1 MKASDTIYS
10 ALRRRLMTGHYAPGS
25 QLKETE
31 IAAEFDL
38 SRTPVRAALSQLV
51 AQGLLVA
58 EPNRGVFVAEWTE
71 RDLQE
76 VFSLRRLLESN
87 AAGLAAQRRTGE
99 QLQHIRALQALMVE
113 AARGEGPEA
122 TAKVQSTNNAFH
134 RAILRASASP
144 RLIGIC
150 DSLVDT
156 PMIIGSFYLYDRSEL
171 DRSLQ
176 QHDEI
181 VRAIAL
187 MDFEYAVS
195 AMSLHLKSTFET
207 YMAKRAEAG
216 ASRHQPSPAQAG
228 A

>member
-25 QLKETE
+25 QLKEAE

-58 EPNRGVFVAEWTE
+58 EANRGVFVAEWTE

-76 VFSLRRLLESN
+76 VFSLRRLLEAN
-87 AAGLAAQRRTGE
+87 AAGLAAQRRTDE
-99 QLQHIRALQALMVE
+99 QLATIIAVQARMAK
-113 AARGEGPEA
+113 AASKTGPDA
-122 TAKVQSTNNAFH
+122 TAEVQSANNAFH
-134 RAILRASASP
+134 RAILTASASP

-156 PMIIGSFYLYDRSEL
+156 PMIIGSFYLYDRAEL
-171 DRSLQ
+171 ARSLH

-181 VRAIAL
+181 VRAIAQK
-187 MDFEYAVS
+187 DFEYAVS

-207 YMAKRAEAG
+207 YMSKRSAAG
-216 ASRHQPSPAQAG
+216 A
-228 A
+228 